1 MRALIVS
8 LFLPLALSAF
18 ADDPVQVASGK
29 ADGNSFAFTL
39 SKAQIEATP
48 QWRTDSE
55 HHAVWPQRA
64 IDIARNQL
72 KTFVA
77 DGDKWRRDD
86 ICLFD
91 LGGDRWI
98 YVVRFGREYPP
109 DIAVYGGEYLEIPV
123 LMDGSTVKPKVVYDE
138 RLKMRDV
145 SPK

>member
-1 MRALIVS
+1 MRALVVLS
-8 LFLPLALSAF
+8 LLLLAVAAL

-39 SKAQIEATP
+39 SKAEIEVTP
-48 QWRTDSE
+48 RWGSDSQ
-55 HHAVWPQRA
+55 HHAVSPQRA

-109 DIAVYGGEYLEIPV
+109 TTAVYGGEYLEIPV
-123 LMDGSTVKPKVVYDE
+123 LMNGSTVKPKIVYDE
-138 RLKMRDV
+138 RLKMRDA